1 MTNDSGVI
9 YEVSLEIEQDVAG
22 EFDAWLAGH
31 IDDMLTIP
39 GFISARTFNLENTD
53 DGRARRVTHFHLESE
68 ADLESYLSGPAA
80 AMRQAATDRFGDKFT
95 ASRRILHAIPS
106 GGIAAAPVEQCLNC
120 KNPLSGQY
128 CATCGQRARSRL
140 ISLWEL
146 VSDAFGDLFELD
158 SRLWRTLI
166 PLFAR
171 PGVLTRDYLEG
182 RRVRFM
188 PPFRTYLVLSIIFFL
203 IAFFDPKKDLQIL
216 FEPEETGS
224 TSVSESETEPESD
237 PDAAKVGQEVLDELE
252 DAGVEVSEEQKK
264 DLKAV
269 HEGLSINIGD
279 GTAESAC
286 QFDDFENTQM
296 PLWLAKRLTKERLLR
311 VCEKVTANDGR
322 DFVNQLLDNVPA
334 ALFFLLPLM
343 ALVLKILYP
352 LSKRYY
358 VEHLLFVVHFHA
370 FFFLVLTLQI
380 LLSRAGTLTAIPD
393 GAVTTTIVAI
403 SLYIPVYLYK
413 AMRRVYGQGHLLT
426 LLKYLML
433 VVAYAIGFSLVLLT
447 ATLIAAFSI

>member
-1 MTNDSGVI
+1 
-9 YEVSLEIEQDVAG
+9 
-22 EFDAWLAGH
+22 
-31 IDDMLTIP
+31 
-39 GFISARTFNLENTD
+39 
-53 DGRARRVTHFHLESE
+53 
-68 ADLESYLSGPAA
+68 
-80 AMRQAATDRFGDKFT
+80 MRQAATDRFGDKFT
-95 ASRRILHAIPS
+95 ASRRILHTMPS
-106 GGIAAAPVEQCLNC
+106 GGIASAPAEQCLNC
-120 KNPLSGQY
+120 RTPLSGQY
-128 CATCGQRARSRL
+128 CASCGQRARSRL

-146 VSDAFGDLFELD
+146 TSEAFGDLFELD

-171 PGVLTRDYLEG
+171 PGLLTRDYLEG

-188 PPFRTYLVLSIIFFL
+188 PPFRTYLVLSIVFFL
-203 IAFFDPKKDLQIL
+203 VAFFDPKKDLQIL
-216 FEPEETGS
+216 FEPEEPDS
-224 TSVSESETEPESD
+224 TAVSKTETEP
-237 PDAAKVGQEVLDELE
+237 DAAQIRQEVLDGLQE
-252 DAGVEVSEEQKK
+252 AGVELSEKQKE

-269 HEGLSINIGD
+269 DEGLSINIGE

-286 QFDDFENTQM
+286 QFKDFENTQM

-380 LLSRAGTLTAIPD
+380 ILSRAGALTAIPEV
-393 GAVTTTIVAI
+393 AVTTTMVAI
-403 SLYIPVYLYK
+403 SFYIPVYLYK
-413 AMRRVYGQGHLLT
+413 AMRRVYGQRHLLS
-426 LLKYLML
+426 LLKYVML